1 MVTAGARRGLVAK
14 AKAGWVLVLGC
25 GLFALGSDP
34 RAARADV
41 IMLRGGGQVQGKVVP
56 DPQDKDKV
64 HVWLLQGRK
73 PLSLQKTKILEVIPK
88 ASPLDEYMVKQ
99 KQTAETAQAQYDF
112 GTWCEQNKLTDLARL
127 HYEAALAID
136 KSFEPAHRK
145 LGHIYHDGYWLTR
158 DELSARQGLVKYK
171 GRWVSAE
178 EKAKR
183 DVEDQ
188 ALAEQA
194 AWVRRI
200 KILRQAIVNGPTDRR
215 REAEAQLMA
224 IREAEAVVPLLRV
237 LGNDEPAQ
245 RILLAQV
252 LSAIPAREATA
263 ALVKQVLA
271 EPLSSV
277 RAIVYDKLKDRDDPT
292 AVPRLVKALSS
303 SDIMVINRAAWT
315 LGNLGAVEAV
325 PKLIPVLVTTE
336 DQIVMVQPG
345 GGNTGAVGGPGSV
358 PLRMN
363 NSNVALL
370 TPPAVSQGAVAYGSM
385 SAPYYALPPGAGL
398 DAGAQIRQPE
408 PRVATFSYRNVEVLA
423 ALQKMTRQD
432 FGYDV
437 QSWRDWVSRQYNPNP
452 RPARRV
458 PQP

>member
-1 MVTAGARRGLVAK
+1 MVTAGARGRLVAK
-14 AKAGWVLVLGC
+14 TAADWLLVLAC
-25 GLFALGSDP
+25 GWFSIGSDP
-34 RAARADV
+34 RVARADV

-56 DPQDKDKV
+56 DPRDKDKV
-64 HVWLLQGRK
+64 QVWLLQGRK
-73 PLSLQKTKILEVIPK
+73 PLSLPRTRILEVVPK
-88 ASPLDEYMVKQ
+88 ASPLDLYFVKQ
-99 KQTAETAQAQYDF
+99 KKTAETAQAQYDF

-136 KSFEPAHRK
+136 KAFEPAHRK

-158 DELSARQGLVKYK
+158 DELSEKQGLVKYK
-171 GRWVSAE
+171 GRWVSAD

-183 DVEDQ
+183 DLEDK
-188 ALAEQA
+188 ALAEQG

-200 KILRQAIVNGPTDRR
+200 KILRQAIVNGPADRR

-237 LGNDEPAQ
+237 LGEDEPAQ

-252 LSAIPAREATA
+252 LSAIPAREASL

-277 RAIVYDKLKDRDDPT
+277 RSVVYDKLKERDDPSV
-292 AVPRLVKALSS
+292 VPRLIKALAS
-303 SDIMVINRAAWT
+303 SDIMVINRAAWV

-325 PKLIPVLVTTE
+325 PKLITVLVTTE

-345 GGNTGAVGGPGSV
+345 NGNTGAVGGTGAA
-358 PLRMN
+358 PLRLN
-363 NSNVALL
+363 NSNIAVL
-370 TPPAVSQGAVAYGSM
+370 TPPAVSQGAVAYGAM
-385 SAPYYALPPGAGL
+385 GAPYYALPPGGGL
-398 DAGAQIRQPE
+398 ETGAQIRQPE
-408 PRVATFSYRNVEVLA
+408 PRLATFSYRNVEVLA
-423 ALQKMTRQD
+423 ALQKMTNQD
-432 FGYDV
+432 FGYDM
-437 QSWRDWVSRQYNPNP
+437 QSWRNWVSRQFNPNP